1 MVGQINAMK
10 GAVSKDTAISWQ
22 IEGSEVQFD

>member
-10 GAVSKDTAISWQ
+10 GAVSKDSVISCQ
-22 IEGSEVQFD
+22 IKGSEIKID